1 MIEIR
6 DGNLDRALQ
15 SLKREFFSDV
25 KKSLARHSYAMSRT
39 ELRREKDKL
48 ARKRKKNFN
57 RGLSQSKRVSERS

>member
-39 ELRREKDKL
+39 ERRREKDRQ
-48 ARKRKKNFN
+48 ARKRRKNFN
-57 RGLSQSKRVSERS
+57 RGVKRVSGHV